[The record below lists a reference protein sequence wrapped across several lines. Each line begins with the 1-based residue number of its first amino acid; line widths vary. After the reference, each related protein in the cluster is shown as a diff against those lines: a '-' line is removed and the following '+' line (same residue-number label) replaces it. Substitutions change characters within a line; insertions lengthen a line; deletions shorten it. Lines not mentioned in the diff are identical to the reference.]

1 MDMARY
7 ADAVSRLARRLGAL
21 IVAAAAMVVT
31 ASPMNA
37 DCQGGPVWPLSAE
50 WSRGETFIGVFE
62 RTETVGGSDQLLHWG
77 IERVYAGDLMPGPTV
92 WGEGLPS
99 CHPIYFTEGVRYLVS
114 SSTRNRDAF
123 NVVAYR
129 VLDGGGLRMHAF
141 EGAPSDYPPELQV
154 DTLGEA
160 LRVLVP
166 GLPST
171 DTAVARA
178 EPEPEPEGVR
188 VFLVGAVAAIAAA
201 AFTRRRKDAAS
212 N

>member
-1 MDMARY
+1 
-7 ADAVSRLARRLGAL
+7 
-21 IVAAAAMVVT
+21 MVVT
-31 ASPMNA
+31 ASPMYA
-37 DCQGGPVWPLSAE
+37 DCQGGPVWPLAAE
-50 WSRGETFIGVFE
+50 ESRGETFIGVF
-62 RTETVGGSDQLLHWG
+62 RSTETVGGYDQDLHWD
-77 IERVYAGDLMPGPTV
+77 IERVYAGDLSPGPTV

-99 CHPIYFTEGVRYLVS
+99 CHPIYFTDGVRYLVS
-114 SSTRNRDAF
+114 SSAQNRDAF
-123 NVVAYR
+123 SVVAYR
-129 VLDGGGLRMHAF
+129 VLDGGRLRMHSF

-178 EPEPEPEGVR
+178 EPAPEADGVR
-188 VFLVGAVAAIAAA
+188 VLLAGTVAAIAAA
-201 AFTRRRKDAAS
+201 AITRRRMDAAS